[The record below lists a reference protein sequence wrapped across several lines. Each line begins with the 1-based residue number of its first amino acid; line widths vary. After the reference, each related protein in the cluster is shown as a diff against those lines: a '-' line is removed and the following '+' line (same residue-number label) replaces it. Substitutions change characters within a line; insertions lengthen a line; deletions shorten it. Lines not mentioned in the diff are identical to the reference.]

1 MPHPSYPVD
10 DTSVRSYNRE
20 PWLPSGS
27 LEDVWIVVF
36 VSLRGGRK
44 CEPASRTYV

>member
-20 PWLPSGS
+20 LWLPLGS
-27 LEDVWIVVF
+27 LEDVWIVAV
-36 VSLRGGRK
+36 VSLRGGQER
-44 CEPASRTYV
+44 EPASRTYV